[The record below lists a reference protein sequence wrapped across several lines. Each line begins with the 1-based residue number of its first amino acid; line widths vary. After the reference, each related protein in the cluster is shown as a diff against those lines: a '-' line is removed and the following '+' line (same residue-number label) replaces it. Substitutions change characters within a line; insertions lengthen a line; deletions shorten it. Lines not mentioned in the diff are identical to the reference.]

1 MKDFKNIKIKQIK
14 NSNNNKIGI
23 LLGTLILLLL
33 ITFSLLK
40 LLPIGKF
47 LDDFIFSFLFGWSK
61 YLIYILLYIY
71 IFNSTLF

>member
-14 NSNNNKIGI
+14 NSNNKIGI

-33 ITFSLLK
+33 ITFSLLR

-61 YLIYILLYIY
+61 YLIYILLY
-71 IFNSTLF
+71 S